1 MTLVFNGHSYKYEIE
16 SVVKLFIPATSFN
29 FNYNG
34 EVPSG
39 DYILTELSRWE
50 GITTLATEVKIG
62 DTTEKGDAF
71 TDNSDENYINEC
83 ERKLSVLVFNA
94 MAAITG
100 IRPKWGILTGVR
112 PVSLLRRF
120 SKGGMSDMEVDEF
133 MTEKMLVTKEK
144 LQIARGIEILQ
155 RSMLD
160 LLEDRSFSLYVSI
173 PFCPS
178 RCSYCSFISQAGT
191 KELIPPYIDKLC
203 EEIDETARIAKEY
216 GLRLE
221 TIYFGG
227 GTPTV
232 LEDSELARLMD
243 RIERGF
249 DLSTLREYTIEAGRP
264 DTITREK
271 LKAMKRAGVTRI
283 SINPQTMNDDVLSHI
298 GREHSSSDVVDAFNL
313 ARRVGMDN
321 INMDLIAGLPKD
333 TVSGFKHTIDE
344 VLALS
349 PESITMHTLS
359 LKRSSRLYEDRSAID
374 KGIDTERMVEYAM
387 RTLTQSQFVPYYLYR
402 QKNILQNLE
411 NVGYAKQGKEGL
423 YNVFIME
430 EVHNILAVGAS
441 AVSKIIIPSTGEIRR
456 NFNFKL
462 PYEYIRRF
470 DDVIARKQEIRDL
483 FGKF

>member
-1 MTLVFNGHSYKYEIE
+1 MTLVFKGHSYKYEIE

-29 FNYNG
+29 FDYDG
-34 EVPSG
+34 KIPSG
-39 DYILTELSRWE
+39 DYILTELSREE
-50 GITTLATEVKIG
+50 GVTTLTTTVKIG
-62 DTTEKGDAF
+62 DITEKGEAF
-71 TDNSDENYINEC
+71 TDNSNKDYINEC
-83 ERKLSVLVFNA
+83 ERLLSVLVFDA
-94 MAAITG
+94 MVAITG

-120 SKGGMSDMEVDEF
+120 SRNGMSETEVDEF
-133 MTEKMLVTKEK
+133 MVQKMLVTKEK
-144 LQIARGIEILQ
+144 LQIAKGIEVLQ

-191 KELIPPYIDKLC
+191 RELMAPYIDKLC
-203 EEIDETARIAKEY
+203 EEIDETAKIAYEF
-216 GLRLE
+216 GLKLE

-232 LEDSELARLMD
+232 LESNELARLMD
-243 RIERGF
+243 RIERAF
-249 DLSTLREYTIEAGRP
+249 DLTNLREYTIEAGRP

-271 LKAMKRAGVTRI
+271 LNSMKRAGVTRI
-283 SINPQTMNDDVLSHI
+283 SINPQTMNDNVLSHI
-298 GREHSSSDVVDAFNL
+298 GREHTAADVVAAFNL
-313 ARRVGMDN
+313 ARQVGMDN

-333 TVSGFKHTIDE
+333 TLTGFKHTLDE

-349 PESITMHTLS
+349 PESITLHTLA
-359 LKRSSRLYEDRSAID
+359 LKRSSRLYAESSTVD
-374 KGIDTERMVEYAM
+374 KGIDTEKMVDYAM
-387 RTLTQSQFVPYYLYR
+387 QTLTQSRFVPYYLYR

-430 EVHNILAVGAS
+430 EVHNILAVGAA
-441 AVSKIIIPSTGEIRR
+441 AVSKIIMPFTGEIKR

-470 DDVIARKQEIRDL
+470 DDVMAKKQEIRDL

>member
-1 MTLVFNGHSYKYEIE
+1 MTLVFKGHSYKYEIE

-29 FNYNG
+29 FNYDG

-39 DYILTELSRWE
+39 DYVLTELSRKKE
-50 GITTLATEVKIG
+50 TSILTVKVRIG
-62 DTTEKGDAF
+62 DIVEKGEAF
-71 TDNSDENYINEC
+71 TDNANENYINEC
-83 ERKLSVLVFNA
+83 ERLLSVLVFDA
-94 MAAITG
+94 MVAITG

-120 SKGGMSDMEVDEF
+120 SRSGMSDKQVDEF
-133 MTEKMLVTKEK
+133 MVQKMLVTREK
-144 LQIARGIEILQ
+144 LQIAKEIEVLQ

-160 LLEDRSFSLYVSI
+160 LLDDRSFSLYVSI

-191 KELIPPYIDKLC
+191 QELIEPYIDKLC
-203 EEIDETARIAKEY
+203 EEIDETASIANEF
-216 GLRLE
+216 GLKLE

-232 LEDSELARLMD
+232 LENNELVRLME
-243 RIERGF
+243 RIERAF
-249 DLSTLREYTIEAGRP
+249 DLSNLREYTIEAGRP
-264 DTITREK
+264 DTITRVK
-271 LKAMKRAGVTRI
+271 LGSMKKFGVTRI

-298 GREHSSSDVVDAFNL
+298 GRGHTSADVVAAYNL
-313 ARRVGMDN
+313 ARQVGVDN

-333 TVSGFKHTIDE
+333 TVPGFKHSLDE

-349 PESITMHTLS
+349 PESITLHTLS
-359 LKRSSRLYEDRSAID
+359 LKRSSRLYAESSTVD
-374 KGIDTERMVEYAM
+374 KGIDTEGMVDHAM
-387 RTLTQSQFVPYYLYR
+387 QTLRTAKYMPYYLYR

-430 EVHNILAVGAS
+430 EVHNILAVGAA
-441 AVSKIIIPSTGEIRR
+441 AVSKIIMPSTGEIKR

-470 DDVIARKQEIRDL
+470 DGVMAKKQEIRDL

>member
-1 MTLVFNGHSYKYEIE
+1 MTLVFKGHSYKYEIE

-29 FNYNG
+29 FNYGG
-34 EVPSG
+34 EIPSG
-39 DYILTELSRWE
+39 DYILTELTRKE
-50 GITTLATEVKIG
+50 GITALTVKVRIG
-62 DTTEKGDAF
+62 DITEKGEAF
-71 TDNSDENYINEC
+71 TDNSGEDYINEC
-83 ERKLSVLVFNA
+83 ERLLSVLVFDA
-94 MAAITG
+94 MVAITG

-120 SKGGMSDMEVDEF
+120 SRNGMTDSEVDEF
-133 MTEKMLVTKEK
+133 MIQKMLVTKEK
-144 LQIARGIEILQ
+144 LRIAKEIEILQ
-155 RSMLD
+155 RPILD

-191 KELIPPYIDKLC
+191 QELMPSYIDKLC
-203 EEIDETARIAKEY
+203 EEIDETARIAHEY
-216 GLRLE
+216 GLKLE

-232 LEDSELARLMD
+232 LENSELVRLIN
-243 RIERGF
+243 RIERAF
-249 DLSTLREYTIEAGRP
+249 DLSNLREYTIEAGRP
-264 DTITREK
+264 DTITSAK
-271 LKAMKRAGVTRI
+271 LNSMKKAGVTRI

-298 GREHSSSDVVDAFNL
+298 GREHSSADVIEAFNL
-313 ARRVGMDN
+313 ARRAGMDN

-333 TVSGFKHTIDE
+333 TVAGFKRTLDE

-349 PESITMHTLS
+349 PESITLHTLS

-374 KGIDTERMVEYAM
+374 RGIDTEIMVDHAM
-387 RTLTQSQFVPYYLYR
+387 QTLTQHQFAPYYLYR

-411 NVGYAKQGKEGL
+411 NVGYAKLGKEGL

-430 EVHNILAVGAS
+430 EVHNILAVGAA
-441 AVSKIIIPSTGEIRR
+441 AVSKIIMPSTGEIKR

-470 DDVIARKQEIRDL
+470 DDVMVKKQEIYDL
-483 FGKF
+483 FGNF